1 MALIAEPLHRCGL
14 VESSWVRASAASF
27 PRHTHDELVLGA
39 NLSGHEHIWLDGMHL
54 DVPPGAV
61 TLYNPLAVQGSTFGP
76 EGVEYISLHLDVS
89 ASQRLMGDN
98 NLGPTQG
105 CPTFEQGVLQH
116 ATLYRSIVDFAA
128 APSEA
133 EQEAALLQLLAELFA
148 QDPVASGEQAPA
160 IEQSVKFM
168 RAHVDERLALDQLA
182 QAAQMSKFHFV
193 RCFKKAKGL
202 GPLQYHMQLRLIE
215 ARRRLRAGAHP
226 RDVALA
232 LGFYDQSHFINAFGR
247 VMGVTPQAYC
257 AAFRHA

>member
-27 PRHTHDELVLGA
+27 ARHTHDELVLGA
-39 NLSGHEHIWLDGMHL
+39 NLCGHERIWLDGNEL
-54 DVPPGAV
+54 EVPPGAV

-76 EGVEYISLHLDVS
+76 QGVEYISLHLDVS
-89 ASQRLMGDN
+89 ALQRFIGDN

-105 CPTFEQGVLQH
+105 CPTFEQGVLQQP
-116 ATLYRSIVDFAA
+116 ALYRSIVGFATA
-128 APSEA
+128 STED

-148 QDPVASGEQAPA
+148 QAPAANGEQVPA
-160 IEQSVKFM
+160 IEHSVTFM
-168 RAHVDERLALDQLA
+168 RGHLHERVALDQLA

-193 RCFKKAKGL
+193 RCFKKATGL

-226 RDVALA
+226 REVALA

-247 VMGVTPQAYC
+247 VMGTTPQAYS
-257 AAFRHA
+257 ATFRRG